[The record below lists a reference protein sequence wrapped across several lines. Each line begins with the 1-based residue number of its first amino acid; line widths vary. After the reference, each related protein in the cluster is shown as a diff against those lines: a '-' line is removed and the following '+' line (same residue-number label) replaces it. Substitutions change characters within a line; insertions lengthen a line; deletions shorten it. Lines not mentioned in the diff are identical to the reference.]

1 LGLGLGFVLLR
12 LRLMLGLG
20 LGLGVGGGGWEPN
33 PIGLTRVYWA
43 YCCARE
49 RACRAGARPPACACS
64 IG

>member
-1 LGLGLGFVLLR
+1 LLWGFGV
-12 LRLMLGLG
+12 GVG
-20 LGLGVGGGGWEPN
+20 VGLGVGGGGGVGDGGGGGWEPN